1 MDNWDLF
8 YKTGRVEDYLKYVSS
23 PEGRKDADDKGSDNA
38 RRTKRG
44 EQ

>member
-23 PEGRKDADDKGSDNA
+23 PEGRKDADDKGSDNS